1 MGVWSIDGFASDE
14 ALDWIQ
20 GLDPEAGVEPVVRTL
35 RAAAESPDPRLDAA
49 RSQVTLAA
57 AELVAAVY
65 GQPHP
70 ALPESARRWLA
81 AQHTPPARRA
91 DEIETLTLATRAL
104 DLVVTSS
111 VLAEIWSQQDDHA
124 RWQGA
129 LDDLRMRLAAAG
141 GVAPTGPDA

>member
-1 MGVWSIDGFASDE
+1 MGIWSIDGFASDE
-14 ALDWIQ
+14 ALDWLQ
-20 GLDPEAGVEPVVRTL
+20 GLDPAAGAEPVLRAL

-57 AELVAAVY
+57 AELIAALH
-65 GQPHP
+65 GRPHP

-81 AQHTPPARRA
+81 AQRTPPPGDPEELPA
-91 DEIETLTLATRAL
+91 LTLATRAL

-111 VLAEIWSQQDDHA
+111 ALAEIWSQQDDQS

-141 GVAPTGPDA
+141 GVPPAEPNA